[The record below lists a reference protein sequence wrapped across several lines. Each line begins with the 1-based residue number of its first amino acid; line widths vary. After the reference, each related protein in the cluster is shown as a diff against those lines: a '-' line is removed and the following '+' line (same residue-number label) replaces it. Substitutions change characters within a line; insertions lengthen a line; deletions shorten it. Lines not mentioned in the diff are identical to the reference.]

1 MSDLRLLSYYLRIK
15 VHQGAITLRQAAYAN
30 KLLERSGLRDYNP
43 ALAPMVHTRPDHA
56 FVVGFLSWLME
67 KLHAEHLIVV
77 KHVLRYVTGTRS
89 YGLHYARK
97 EEDYTLMLIGYSDT
111 DIGPVCIR
119 FSGTRLSGKQAYLIS
134 LLPGESAV

>member
-119 FSGTRLSGKQAYLIS
+119 FSGTRLSNKQAYQIN
-134 LLPGESAV
+134 LLS